1 MKNLN
6 IIKSKFNFFTM
17 IILSMALFFVSCEE
31 LQEEVEDPT
40 QVEIAADAGSD
51 VSAEVGTEVTLDG
64 TNSTISEGT
73 ISYLWEFSSIPSG
86 STAQL
91 NDATTS
97 SPSFT
102 PDVAGD
108 YVVQL
113 TVSSGDVSDTD
124 EVTVTATETAPQ
136 TVEVS
141 GTIDSDATWSD
152 QVSDPSIP
160 DYKVTGDLSLEATLT
175 IEAGVLIHVAEN
187 VGIWVNKN
195 GTLISNGESGSTV
208 TITSTNEAGEIRW
221 KGIFIN
227 SSSTQNS
234 MAFTEIMYAGNSDF
248 GSFSNFVDVP
258 AAIGLYDDG
267 KLNLTNSTVSN
278 SGGYGMY
285 IRYGILN
292 SFSNNT
298 FSDNDRADVGL
309 NINQANMMDAGSAFG
324 NGVEIFGSTSSQ
336 DVTLASLD
344 GEMPYMIT
352 GNIYI
357 KSVFEISA
365 GAQLFF
371 YEDKKLDVESDGTI
385 KINGTED
392 NRVLMASEDTASEL
406 RWKGVFVRST
416 SAQNTIKYA
425 DITFAGSSNFGDFAN
440 FVDVPAGIG
449 LTNSAKLELL
459 NTNVRNSGGY
469 GMYIRYG
476 ELTSF
481 SSNSFSSNTNA
492 AIGLNSTQ
500 AANIDGQTL
509 FSNNGWDGVEI
520 FGSSINDELTWTNL
534 SGDASYHIIGN
545 VSVASGGLTIDPGT
559 KMEFDEDVKLDV
571 NSDAYLIASGTS
583 SNMITFTTSNEA
595 GQIYW
600 KGIKF
605 GSQDARNELNYV
617 HIKFGGGAEHDLSN
631 FKDIKTAVSG
641 NNNGNLTLTNSIIE
655 NSEGY
660 GVYFQGS
667 INDIES
673 AGANNTFTNNPSGNF
688 YN

>member
-1 MKNLN
+1 M
-6 IIKSKFNFFTM
+6 
-17 IILSMALFFVSCEE
+17 
-31 LQEEVEDPT
+31 
-40 QVEIAADAGSD
+40 
-51 VSAEVGTEVTLDG
+51 
-64 TNSTISEGT
+64 
-73 ISYLWEFSSIPSG
+73 
-86 STAQL
+86 
-91 NDATTS
+91 
-97 SPSFT
+97 
-102 PDVAGD
+102 
-108 YVVQL
+108 
-113 TVSSGDVSDTD
+113 
-124 EVTVTATETAPQ
+124 
-136 TVEVS
+136 
-141 GTIDSDATWSD
+141 
-152 QVSDPSIP
+152 
-160 DYKVTGDLSLEATLT
+160 
-175 IEAGVLIHVAEN
+175 
-187 VGIWVNKN
+187 
-195 GTLISNGESGSTV
+195 
-208 TITSTNEAGEIRW
+208 
-221 KGIFIN
+221 
-227 SSSTQNS
+227 
-234 MAFTEIMYAGNSDF
+234 
-248 GSFSNFVDVP
+248 
-258 AAIGLYDDG
+258 
-267 KLNLTNSTVSN
+267 
-278 SGGYGMY
+278 
-285 IRYGILN
+285 
-292 SFSNNT
+292 
-298 FSDNDRADVGL
+298 
-309 NINQANMMDAGSAFG
+309 
-324 NGVEIFGSTSSQ
+324 
-336 DVTLASLD
+336 
-344 GEMPYMIT
+344 
-352 GNIYI
+352 
-357 KSVFEISA
+357 
-365 GAQLFF
+365 
-371 YEDKKLDVESDGTI
+371 
-385 KINGTED
+385 
-392 NRVLMASEDTASEL
+392 
-406 RWKGVFVRST
+406 RST